1 MAANQTAMSEIQI
14 NEQIARLSDILEQ
27 IEKLNQ
33 MIEFHRNKS
42 GELSMMR
49 QYEEMKQGF
58 MEELKE
64 LLSEFKI
71 EIEIKGAAA

>member
-1 MAANQTAMSEIQI
+1 MSKIQI
-14 NEQIARLSDILEQ
+14 NEQIARISDILEQ

-33 MIEFHRNKS
+33 MIEFHRNES
-42 GELSMMR
+42 GELSMMG

>member
-1 MAANQTAMSEIQI
+1 MSEIQI
-14 NEQIARLSDILEQ
+14 NKQIARLSDILEQ

-71 EIEIKGAAA
+71 EIEIKGAVA

>member
-1 MAANQTAMSEIQI
+1 MSEIQI
-14 NEQIARLSDILEQ
+14 NEQIARLSEILEQ

>member
-1 MAANQTAMSEIQI
+1 MSEIQI

-58 MEELKE
+58 MEEVKE

-71 EIEIKGAAA
+71 EIEIKGAVA

>member
-1 MAANQTAMSEIQI
+1 MSEIQI
-14 NEQIARLSDILEQ
+14 NKQIARLSDILEQ

-58 MEELKE
+58 MEEVKE

-71 EIEIKGAAA
+71 EIEIKGAVA

>member
-1 MAANQTAMSEIQI
+1 MSEIQI

-71 EIEIKGAAA
+71 EIEIKGAVA

>member
-1 MAANQTAMSEIQI
+1 MSEIQI